1 MAWVDSLVFQK
12 TVNGKLPVQQN
23 STGSILS
30 VGENLERRLSAAPR
44 SVALYQIGTQL
55 IRDTRELG
63 PIVPTLAETE
73 FRLPR
78 LRATHVP
85 RKADTPY
92 ASQS

>member
-1 MAWVDSLVFQK
+1 MAWADSLVFQK
-12 TVNGKLPVQQN
+12 TVKGKLPVQQN
-23 STGSILS
+23 STGSILN

-44 SVALYQIGTQL
+44 SVALYQTGTQL

-78 LRATHVP
+78 LRARHAP
-85 RKADTPY
+85 RKADILY
-92 ASQS
+92 ASQY

>member
-30 VGENLERRLSAAPR
+30 DGENLERRLSAAPR

-55 IRDTRELG
+55 IRATRELG
-63 PIVPTLAETE
+63 SDRADVGRNK